1 MFYLINIF
9 LKYFFNM
16 IKIYIITYF
25 CLFNYEFNFINFY
38 LSIVKKLGLSKIKN
52 YIIFEIYI
60 IISKQFK

>member
-1 MFYLINIF
+1 M
-9 LKYFFNM
+9 K
-16 IKIYIITYF
+16 IKINKN
-25 CLFNYEFNFINFY
+25 LYEFNFINFY